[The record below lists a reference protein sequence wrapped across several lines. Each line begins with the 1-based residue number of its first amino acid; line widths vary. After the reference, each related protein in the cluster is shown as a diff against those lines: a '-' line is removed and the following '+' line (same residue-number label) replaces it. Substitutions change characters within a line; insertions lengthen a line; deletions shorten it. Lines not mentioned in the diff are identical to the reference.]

1 MPVTAETRPAEAA
14 AAAAAAAAG
23 PFGMAASTTMST
35 AIVSRLMG
43 GPRRRGRSVRF
54 RCDELIA
61 PHAAVHAALH
71 ELVDASSFR
80 IR

>member
-1 MPVTAETRPAEAA
+1 
-14 AAAAAAAAG
+14 
-23 PFGMAASTTMST
+23 
-35 AIVSRLMG
+35 MG